1 MGTLYYATLKTS
13 ETGKAFQ
20 KLVDEGARI
29 KKEIVTYLDEIGV
42 SNEYVCDGC
51 SNFGTGIIEVGFDTE
66 PDPKVWKK
74 SKFHQGFYA
83 PRLSSKEGKEI
94 KGKFNEFDII
104 DDGDLNRIVGMKSI
118 MRTVGY
124 NIGKG
129 AFFGFSVDSEWKHK
143 MPIDCTEITGTDYE
157 NL

>member
-20 KLVDEGARI
+20 KLVDEAARI
-29 KKEIVTYLDEIGV
+29 RKEISTYLYEIGADDYA
-42 SNEYVCDGC
+42 SDPG
-51 SNFGTGIIEVGFDTE
+51 SAFGTGIVEVGFEKE
-66 PDPKVWKK
+66 PDLKIWKK
-74 SKFHQGFYA
+74 SKYYEGFYT
-83 PRLSSKEGKEI
+83 PRLSSKEGKKI
-94 KGKFNEFDII
+94 KEKFDEFDDI
-104 DDGDLNRIVGMKSI
+104 DDDALNRIVGMRSI
-118 MRTVGY
+118 IRTVGC

-129 AFFGFSVDSEWKHK
+129 AFFGFSVDSEWKHQ

>member
-20 KLVDEGARI
+20 KLVDEAARI
-29 KKEIVTYLDEIGV
+29 RKEISAYLDEIGADD
-42 SNEYVCDGC
+42 YACDPG
-51 SNFGTGIIEVGFDTE
+51 SAFGTGIVEVGFEKE
-66 PDPKVWKK
+66 PDLKIWKK
-74 SKFHQGFYA
+74 SKYYEGFYT
-83 PRLSSKEGKEI
+83 PRLSSKEGKKI
-94 KGKFNEFDII
+94 KEKFDEFDDI
-104 DDGDLNRIVGMKSI
+104 DDDALNRIVGMRSI
-118 MRTVGY
+118 IRTVGC

-129 AFFGFSVDSEWKHK
+129 AFFGFSVDSEWKHQ